1 MGGQAGL
8 YVKPRYDPR
17 IFLALTLSRTIQARL
32 GEIQAEL
39 QSYLASWHYI
49 PHINFHMTL
58 RFIGDMPEEEIP
70 HITEQCSAI
79 TKRHNPVTL
88 HWHKLDFFGAPQTA
102 RVIFAAAADNP
113 ALTKFASEISAV
125 IPGTDE
131 PRAFHP
137 HITLAKARRQ
147 MDPNAVAR
155 NANMLRRLKELG
167 RIGPNPLEVDL
178 TTVHR
183 EVVLMETVWIGR
195 AVEYVIRDRFP
206 FAVEEE

>member
-1 MGGQAGL
+1 M
-8 YVKPRYDPR
+8 KPRYDPR

-39 QSYLASWHYI
+39 QSYLASWHFI

-70 HITEQCSAI
+70 RIAQACTAI
-79 TKRHNPVTL
+79 TQRHNPVIL
-88 HWHKLDFFGAPQTA
+88 HWHKLDFFGSPHSA

-113 ALTKFASEISAV
+113 ALSELATDLSAV

-147 MDPNAVAR
+147 MDPNAVQR
-155 NANMLRRLKELG
+155 NTNMLRRLQELG

-195 AVEYVIRDRFP
+195 AVEYVIRERFP
-206 FAVEEE
+206 FAEEEE